1 MSKFPDS
8 VLTTTKKGEVEAR
21 MLIDR
26 GKFVRYRYVDAETGA
41 EKDGGKVKL
50 VLIPE
55 NGGAEEFFVIPT
67 KGGRSLLLKAEVK
80 GERMLWDGEKAV
92 KL

>member
-26 GKFVRYRYVDAETGA
+26 GKFVRYRYVDAETG
-41 EKDGGKVKL
+41 EDKGGGKVKL
-50 VLIPE
+50 VLSPE
-55 NGGAEEFFVIPT
+55 NGGMEEFFVIPT

-80 GERMLWDGEKAV
+80 GEKMLWDGEKAV
-92 KL
+92 GL